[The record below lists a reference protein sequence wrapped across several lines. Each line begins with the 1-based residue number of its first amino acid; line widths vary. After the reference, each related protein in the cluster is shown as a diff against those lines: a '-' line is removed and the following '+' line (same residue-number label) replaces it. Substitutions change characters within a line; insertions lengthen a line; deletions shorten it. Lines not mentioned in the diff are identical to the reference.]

1 MTEHNPLF
9 LFTNYDG
16 INEYDVFI
24 GQQDQNDSNSIE
36 RCASSGPQKHVTKKS
51 DRLHNHSTLL
61 TTVRHVKSSTFVAG
75 LGNVT
80 YMLQLTVILIC
91 SEGTPRLH
99 NRVVLLNR
107 A

>member
-1 MTEHNPLF
+1 MLQHNSLF
-9 LFTNYDG
+9 LLTNYDG
-16 INEYDVFI
+16 INESDVFI

-36 RCASSGPQKHVTKKS
+36 RCAPSGPQKHVTKKS
-51 DRLHNHSTLL
+51 DGLHNHSTLL
-61 TTVRHVKSSTFVAG
+61 TTVGPVKSSTFVAG

-80 YMLQLTVILIC
+80 WMLQLTIILIC